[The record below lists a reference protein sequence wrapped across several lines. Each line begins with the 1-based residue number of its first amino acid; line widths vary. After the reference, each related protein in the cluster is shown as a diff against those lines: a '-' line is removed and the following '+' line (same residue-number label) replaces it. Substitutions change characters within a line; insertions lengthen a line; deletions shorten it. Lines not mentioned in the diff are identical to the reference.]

1 MGKQKTGD
9 VFQGSRRRVLG
20 VGAVGIGALLIPGVV
35 GTRKAA
41 AATPQETT
49 ADRIKR
55 SGVFNLGVREADPP
69 YGFLDKG
76 KHVGFSTEIAE
87 KVHGRLEKELKT
99 SLKIN
104 YVAVTGRTR
113 IPLLLN
119 GTIDMEAG
127 ATVITKERVKVV
139 DFSIPFF
146 LTASYFIVAAG
157 SPIRRSAD
165 LSGKR
170 LGGPR
175 GGLQETLFTRKL
187 QAQGMFSSPVRFIGF
202 ENPSEG
208 FTALQG
214 GSVDAYTND
223 GPIVYGLLKSTPD
236 PAKWR
241 VFDAGVDASAQAF
254 PLRQNSS
261 SFAMLINLTIV
272 EACESG
278 RWQELYQ
285 KYFVP
290 VGLPRELDE
299 TSKFV
304 VRMNS
309 WSD

>member
-1 MGKQKTGD
+1 MESHETRD
-9 VFQGSRRRVLG
+9 DFRATRRSVLAA
-20 VGAVGIGALLIPGVV
+20 GAIGISGMLAGAG
-35 GTRKAA
+35 RAHAA
-41 AATPQETT
+41 AAPQESTL
-49 ADRIKR
+49 DRIKR
-55 SGVFNLGVREADPP
+55 TGAFNLGVRDADPP
-69 YGFLDKG
+69 YGFLDKD

-87 KVHGRLEKELKT
+87 RVHERVEKELKT
-99 SLKIN
+99 PVKIN
-104 YVAVTGRTR
+104 YVAVTSRTR

-146 LTASYFIVAAG
+146 VTASNLIVPAD
-157 SPIRRSAD
+157 SPVKRVQD
-165 LSGKR
+165 MSGKR

-175 GGLQETLFTRKL
+175 GGLQEMLFTRKL
-187 QAQGMFSSPVRFIGF
+187 QGQGMFSAPVRFIGF

-223 GPIVYGLLKSTPD
+223 APIVYGLLKKAAD

-241 VFDAGVDASAQAF
+241 VFDPGVDASPQAF
-254 PLRQNSS
+254 PIRQNSS
-261 SFAMLINLTIV
+261 SFASLINLTIV
-272 EACESG
+272 ELCESG
-278 RWQELYQ
+278 RWLELYQ

-290 VGLPRELDE
+290 VGLPKEPDE
-299 TSKFV
+299 ALKML

>member
-1 MGKQKTGD
+1 MGTQNKGE
-9 VFQGSRRRVLG
+9 GLRASRRRVLG
-20 VGAVGIGALLIPGVV
+20 VGTLGLGTLLVPGVL

-55 SGVFNLGVREADPP
+55 TGVFNLGVREADPP

-87 KVHGRLEKELKT
+87 KVNERLEKELKA

-139 DFSIPFF
+139 DFSVPFF
-146 LTASYFIVAAG
+146 LTASYFIVPAG

-187 QAQGMFSSPVRFIGF
+187 QAQGLFSSPVRFIGF

-241 VFDAGVDASAQAF
+241 VLDAGVDASTQAF

-261 SFAMLINLTIV
+261 SFATLINLTIV
-272 EACESG
+272 EVCESG

>member
-1 MGKQKTGD
+1 MEKQKTGD
-9 VFQGSRRRVLG
+9 VRWAGRRRVLG
-20 VGAVGIGALLIPGVV
+20 AGALGLGALLIPGAV

-41 AATPQETT
+41 AATPEEST

-55 SGVFNLGVREADPP
+55 TGVFNLGVREADPP

-76 KHVGFSTEIAE
+76 KHIGFSTEIAE
-87 KVHGRLEKELKT
+87 KVHERLEKELKVA
-99 SLKIN
+99 LKIN

-119 GTIDMEAG
+119 ATIDMEAG

-146 LTASYFIVAAG
+146 LTASYFILPAD
-157 SPIRRSAD
+157 SPIRRTAD
-165 LSGKR
+165 MSGKR
-170 LGGPR
+170 IGGPR

-187 QAQGMFSSPVRFIGF
+187 QAQGMFKSPVRFIGF

-223 GPIVYGLLKSTPD
+223 GPIVYGLLRSTPD

-241 VFDAGVDASAQAF
+241 VFDAGVDASTQAF

-261 SFAMLINLTIV
+261 SFATIINWTIV
-272 EACESG
+272 EVCESG

-309 WSD
+309 WPD